1 MALIDNRGR
10 LFGKVSVIDLGA
22 ALVVLVAM
30 VAIFLVPANSQSVPI
45 PGFNTSNQKPV
56 EVDVVARRVST
67 RSAEVFKPGER
78 ANIVIRNQPYGEV
91 DVVGVEDVSRS
102 VPVVLPDGS
111 IERVAEEQFIADI
124 VVTVSGQAAVTS
136 NGIVLGNSKVKVGVP
151 IELETFDSLI
161 HGTVMEVRILDD
173 EAPAGT

>member
-10 LFGKVSVIDLGA
+10 LFGKVSVIDVGA

-56 EVDVVARRVST
+56 EVDVMARRVST
-67 RSAEVFKPGER
+67 RSAEVFKPGEK
-78 ANIVIRNQPYGEV
+78 ANVIIRNQPYGQV
-91 DVVGVEDVSRS
+91 DVVGVEDVSRT
-102 VPVVLPDGS
+102 VPIVLPDGS
-111 IERVAEEQFIADI
+111 IERVTEEQFSSDI

-136 NGIVLGNSKVKVGVP
+136 TGVVLGNSKVKVGIP
-151 IELETFDSLI
+151 IELETFDYLI
-161 HGTVMEVRILDD
+161 RGTVMDVRILED
-173 EAPAGT
+173 A

>member
-10 LFGKVSVIDLGA
+10 LFGKVSVIDVGA

-56 EVDVVARRVST
+56 EVDVMARRVST
-67 RSAEVFKPGER
+67 RSAEVFKPGEK
-78 ANIVIRNQPYGEV
+78 ANVIIRNQPYGQV
-91 DVVGVEDVSRS
+91 DVVGVEDVSRT
-102 VPVVLPDGS
+102 VPIVLPDGT
-111 IERVAEEQFIADI
+111 IERVTEEQFSSDI

-136 NGIVLGNSKVKVGVP
+136 TGVVLGNSKVKVGIP
-151 IELETFDSLI
+151 IELETFDYLI
-161 HGTVMEVRILDD
+161 RGTVMDVRILED
-173 EAPAGT
+173 A